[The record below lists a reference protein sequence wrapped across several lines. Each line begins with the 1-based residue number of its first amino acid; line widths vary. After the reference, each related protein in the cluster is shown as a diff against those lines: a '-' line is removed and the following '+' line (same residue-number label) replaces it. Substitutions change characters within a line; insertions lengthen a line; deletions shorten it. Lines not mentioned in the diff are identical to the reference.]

1 MDLVVAEFRVGLAG
15 AESRTQWAAVEYLT
29 ASAAAEYVSVVRL
42 ILAVVR
48 LILRRARAAVC
59 MSAADVSG
67 ADLVSVPHHT
77 SVVGTPNQ
85 GPHQGQVST
94 VSVQSR
100 RTAIGWPAMER
111 RQTQVETPRS
121 AEIGTQQTSLEA
133 GTSRV

>member
-1 MDLVVAEFRVGLAG
+1 VEARMAGAEGSAAAESRTASAAVVVVVFPMDLVVAEFRVGLAG

-77 SVVGTPNQ
+77 SVVDTPNQ

-94 VSVQSR
+94 V
-100 RTAIGWPAMER
+100 
-111 RQTQVETPRS
+111 
-121 AEIGTQQTSLEA
+121 
-133 GTSRV
+133 